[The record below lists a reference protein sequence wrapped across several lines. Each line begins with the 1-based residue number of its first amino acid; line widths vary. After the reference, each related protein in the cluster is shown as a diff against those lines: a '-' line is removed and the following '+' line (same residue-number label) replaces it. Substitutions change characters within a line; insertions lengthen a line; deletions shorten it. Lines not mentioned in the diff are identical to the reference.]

1 MGSSMNKDD
10 LLDKLEKLDSSNP
23 DLANRIWDLW
33 KEDNTRDYE
42 TLEKLAG
49 VGFDAL
55 AKKET
60 SKVRSPV
67 TEAFGI
73 SEDQYRLLIDPN
85 SKINWMKL
93 PTKELLKAAIKGGYV
108 KDLPKNAPEYKK
120 KEQRDEFNTFLKMLA
135 NESNLQGRRNAIR
148 EYENTKLTEDPIGW
162 AQKGI
167 NSLLFRTYAK
177 RAKEQALKGK
187 GATGFLDMDAGDVGA
202 LGGDIGVNAL
212 LGAGA
217 GGISAGLLKGGLG
230 YGGLRT
236 FGNVAGSDIAAGVL
250 GGLGSVANRDMNTDE
265 GARGYEYFTEP
276 ALTGAL
282 NVIATPATLRTG
294 VSTAANMFGLGGAKL
309 DGLGQRSAMQ
319 SVQRLADR
327 KYAEPALASKLR
339 ELDENAARTVQ
350 NSPVSEKTAAKIN
363 EMFDVLNDGATPS
376 PDGSRIF
383 DDLQA
388 LYEGSVSKTTG
399 VRGDANIGMEL
410 LGAKTTPSEGRFRIA
425 LDNKIDDLEGA
436 LKVSA
441 GASEAPALTREL
453 KYYKNFRDM
462 MDNGLIDAK
471 SYLNETNPGQLIA
484 PKSEYVLT
492 KGTENV
498 PFFELGK
505 KASKNDIDFIKD
517 YVDNVNAGNN
527 LVYDNGLATRVRE
540 LSEKYPE
547 FGRYVQSQRLIPGPD
562 MSLWKSRGTV
572 FKSGEQEMPW
582 AEENV
587 FNGTGMRAWGSPK
600 HPTIKVTDE
609 QTGKVYTI
617 GGTPKLKA
625 KDILLY
631 GGQDVAM
638 DVAKPAIVE
647 ARLTKYD
654 KPDNSYDALYSKYE
668 ALRANKP
675 EAVDAAMSFK
685 YDPWLESS
693 KQLTMEE
700 RDLLDRFRKAQLLK
714 DFGE

>member
-1 MGSSMNKDD
+1 MSEDEVF
-10 LLDKLEKLDSSNP
+10 EKLGKMTDV
-23 DLANRIWDLW
+23 DLANRMYELW
-33 KEDNTRDYE
+33 LEDKTRDFE
-42 TLEKLAG
+42 TLEKLGG

-60 SKVRSPV
+60 SKVRRPA

-85 SKINWMKL
+85 SKINWMTL
-93 PTKELLKAAIKGGYV
+93 PTKELMKAAIKGGYV
-108 KDLPKNAPEYKK
+108 EDLPKNASEEQKQ
-120 KEQRDEFNTFLKMLA
+120 EQRKDFGLFLKMLA
-135 NESNLQGRRNAIR
+135 NETNLQGRRNAIR
-148 EYENTKLTEDPIGW
+148 EYENTRLADDPIGW
-162 AQKGI
+162 AQNGI

-177 RAKEQALKGK
+177 RAKEQAMKGT
-187 GATGFLDMDAGDVGA
+187 GATGFLDMDDGDVGA
-202 LGGDIGVNAL
+202 LGGDIATNAM

-217 GGISAGLLKGGLG
+217 GGISKALLERGLG

-236 FGNVAGSDIAAGVL
+236 FGNVAGSDLAAGVL
-250 GGLGSVANRDMNTDE
+250 GGLGSVANRDFNTDE

-276 ALTGAL
+276 TLTGAL

-309 DGLGQRSAMQ
+309 DGLGKRSAMQ

-376 PDGSRIF
+376 PEGSRIF

-388 LYEGSVSKTTG
+388 LYEGSVRKNTG
-399 VRGDANIGMEL
+399 VRGDANLGMEL

-425 LDNKIDDLEGA
+425 LDKKIDDLEGA

-441 GASEAPALTREL
+441 GASEAPAVTREL
-453 KYYKNFRDM
+453 KYYKNFREM

-471 SYLNETNPGQLIA
+471 SYLDETNPGQLIA

-505 KASKNDIDFIKD
+505 KANKNDIEFMKD
-517 YVDNVNAGNN
+517 YVNNVNAGNN
-527 LVYDNGLATRVRE
+527 LAYDNGLATRVRE

-547 FGRYVQSQRLIPGPD
+547 FGRYVQSQRLVPGPD
-562 MSLWKSRGTV
+562 MSLWPSRGTV
-572 FKSGEQEMPW
+572 FKSGEQVLPW

-587 FNGTGMRAWGSPK
+587 FNGAGMRAWGSPK

-609 QTGKVYTI
+609 QTGKVSII
-617 GGTPKLKA
+617 GGTPKLSA

-654 KPDNSYDALYSKYE
+654 KPDMSLDKLTKDYE
-668 ALRANKP
+668 NLRQAKP
-675 EAVDAAMSFK
+675 EAVDAAMNFK
-685 YDPWLESS
+685 FDPRLEQS
-693 KQLTMEE
+693 KQLTPDE
-700 RDLLDRFRKAQLLK
+700 RDLLDRFREAQRRAVLG
-714 DFGE
+714 D